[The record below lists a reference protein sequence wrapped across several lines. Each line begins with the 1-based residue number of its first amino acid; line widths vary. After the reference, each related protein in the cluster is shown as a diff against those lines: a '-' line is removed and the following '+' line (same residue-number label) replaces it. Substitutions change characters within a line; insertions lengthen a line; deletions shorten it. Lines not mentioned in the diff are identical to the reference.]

1 VRIATTQQNGEKKR
15 KKEGRRRRRRRNIFK
30 IAERETMAAED
41 KNVITA
47 MKIRDTHKN
56 KKKS

>member
-15 KKEGRRRRRRRNIFK
+15 KKEGRRRRRRNIFK

>member
-15 KKEGRRRRRRRNIFK
+15 KKEGRRRRRRNIFK

-56 KKKS
+56 KTKS